1 MNKVNEIKLSLTQ
14 FKEHFKE
21 EVDHAISDPKGDE
34 DNEAVSAPLSVDK
47 KKQVIAQLEKKSKK
61 VVGYLP

>member
-21 EVDHAISDPKGDE
+21 EVEHSVADPAGE
-34 DNEAVSAPLSVDK
+34 EAVPIPVDK
-47 KKQVIAQLEKKSKK
+47 KKQSLGQLEKKSKT
-61 VVGYLP
+61 VIAYLPKV